1 MVSTREAI
9 AVLTGCVVLWAVVS
23 ARAERFNI
31 TAPMA
36 FIAFGALMANGPTAV
51 LDIEPSSTVVRSV
64 VEITLAILLFADAS
78 RLNLRA
84 LRGDLALPARLLGIG
99 LPLSIGLGFLAAM
112 LLFPDV
118 DLWVVAL
125 IATAVAPT
133 DAALGAPVVDDRRVP
148 GRIRRTLNLE
158 SGLNDGIATPLV
170 SFFIAGA
177 VAADIA
183 THSDTGPGA
192 ALKELAIGVVG
203 GVILGVVVGWLV
215 ELARRRGWASPR
227 YIPIGLLALSL
238 LAYAATVEADG
249 NGFVAAFVGGLAFG
263 AITRRAET
271 EAVEFIAGAG
281 ELLSIVVWFVFGALL
296 VPVLGDASWKD
307 VVFAVLSLTV
317 VRLVAVGRCAARDW
331 ARPADGRLRGLVRT
345 TRTCV
350 GGLRAARLR
359 RPRNG
364 RRPHRSGRDLH
375 DGPDQCRGPRA
386 VCRAARGALRRLRP
400 TYRSSPARAGR
411 RRTALAPVRPRSPA
425 RSGNSG
431 HGMTREDVACN
442 LLSPRRHRRPAP

>member
-1 MVSTREAI
+1 M
-9 AVLTGCVVLWAVVS
+9 
-23 ARAERFNI
+23 
-31 TAPMA
+31 
-36 FIAFGALMANGPTAV
+36 
-51 LDIEPSSTVVRSV
+51 RSV

-317 VRLVAVGRCAARDW
+317 VRLVAVGR
-331 ARPADGRLRGLVRT
+331 G
-345 TRTCV
+345 
-350 GGLRAARLR
+350 
-359 RPRNG
+359 
-364 RRPHRSGRDLH
+364 
-375 DGPDQCRGPRA
+375 
-386 VCRAARGALRRLRP
+386 
-400 TYRSSPARAGR
+400 
-411 RRTALAPVRPRSPA
+411 A
-425 RSGNSG
+425 RSGLGSTG
-431 HGMTREDVACN
+431 RR
-442 LLSPRRHRRPAP
+442 SPSWVGSDHADLRRWSSRCSPSTPSKLPTPASLWWRSSRRS

>member
-1 MVSTREAI
+1 M
-9 AVLTGCVVLWAVVS
+9 
-23 ARAERFNI
+23 
-31 TAPMA
+31 
-36 FIAFGALMANGPTAV
+36 
-51 LDIEPSSTVVRSV
+51 
-64 VEITLAILLFADAS
+64 
-78 RLNLRA
+78 
-84 LRGDLALPARLLGIG
+84 RGDLALPARLLGIG

-192 ALKELAIGVVG
+192 ALKELAIGVIG

-215 ELARRRGWASPR
+215 ELARRRGWTSPR

-238 LAYAATVEADG
+238 LAYAAAVEANG

-307 VVFAVLSLTV
+307 VVFAVVSLTV
-317 VRLVAVGRCAARDW
+317 VRLVAVAVALLGTGLDRPTVAFVGWFGPRGLASVVFALLAFDALETVDARIALVAIFTTVLISVVAHGLSAGPLAARYGAY
-331 ARPADGRLRGLVRT
+331 ARRTGVHPPGPADVELPS
-345 TRTCV
+345 
-350 GGLRAARLR
+350 
-359 RPRNG
+359 RPF
-364 RRPHRSGRDLH
+364 
-375 DGPDQCRGPRA
+375 
-386 VCRAARGALRRLRP
+386 VRLRP
-400 TYRSSPARAGR
+400 QAAETPGKA
-411 RRTALAPVRPRSPA
+411 
-425 RSGNSG
+425 
-431 HGMTREDVACN
+431 
-442 LLSPRRHRRPAP
+442 